1 MLYQVLTTP
10 CGLLRLVRDERGLA
24 RVDFM
29 DEGNAT
35 MPEGWQ
41 EDKQALAPFAEQFDA
56 YFAGELQ
63 AFCLPLS
70 LTGTPFQQ
78 QVWHSL
84 TTIPY
89 AETISYGEQA
99 LRLGKAKAVRAV
111 GAANGRNPLPIVL
124 PCHRVI
130 GKNGQ
135 LTGYAG
141 GMARKRWLLDFE
153 QKNKTRSVN

>member
-1 MLYQVLTTP
+1 MRYRVLITP
-10 CGLLRLVRDERGLA
+10 CGPLRLAIEPQGLA
-24 RVDFM
+24 HVDFL
-29 DEGNAT
+29 DEHDAT
-35 MPEGWQ
+35 APEGWQ

-63 AFCLPLS
+63 AFSLPLS

-84 TTIPY
+84 ATIAY
-89 AETISYGEQA
+89 GETISYGEQA
-99 LRLGKAKAVRAV
+99 LRLGKARAVRAV

-130 GKNGQ
+130 GKSGQ

-141 GMARKRWLLDFE
+141 GLIRKRWLLDFE
-153 QKNKTRSVN
+153 KANKIK